1 MNSVLT
7 VFWFKTMS
15 FWSTPKTKK
24 SVSRHVLWHC
34 LSSPL
39 RELGETISD
48 ATFQTFFLSLTH
60 TKQDQKYSFAPIWC
74 WTWHA
79 CHFFNLS
86 WAHWSSV
93 MTNKEHGLSNILKP
107 AVAMYWE
114 ATLKGQNQWARWR
127 LDHQPWWSYQLK
139 TLAIPK
145 PPLNTNLRAAMKE
158 GRKKKNR
165 SKWEG
170 KREREKKREKGTTLP
185 LRQTR
190 GKTKAKHLFS
200 LHFPTKLKPQHTYT
214 KPPLFFTHTMSSPS
228 LSFFPPSSFNHE
240 SSL

>member
-1 MNSVLT
+1 
-7 VFWFKTMS
+7 
-15 FWSTPKTKK
+15 
-24 SVSRHVLWHC
+24 
-34 LSSPL
+34 
-39 RELGETISD
+39 
-48 ATFQTFFLSLTH
+48 
-60 TKQDQKYSFAPIWC
+60 
-74 WTWHA
+74 
-79 CHFFNLS
+79 
-86 WAHWSSV
+86 

-114 ATLKGQNQWARWR
+114 AALKGQNQWPRWR

-158 GRKKKNR
+158 GRKKKNQ

-200 LHFPTKLKPQHTYT
+200 LHFPMKLKPI
-214 KPPLFFTHTMSSPS
+214 THTQS
-228 LSFFPPSSFNHE
+228 HH
-240 SSL
+240 SSLHIQCHLHHCLSSLPAASTMSLHYSFSTSRLASLASIVNHHTITRPPPPRSRQPQAR

>member
-1 MNSVLT
+1 MPP
-7 VFWFKTMS
+7 FK
-15 FWSTPKTKK
+15 P
-24 SVSRHVLWHC
+24 
-34 LSSPL
+34 
-39 RELGETISD
+39 
-48 ATFQTFFLSLTH
+48 FLSLLPTPNK
-60 TKQDQKYSFAPIWC
+60 TKNTVLHPYDVELGL
-74 WTWHA
+74 HA
-79 CHFFNLS
+79 IFFNLS
-86 WAHWSSV
+86 WPHWSSV
-93 MTNKEHGLSNILKP
+93 MINKDHDLSNILKP

-114 ATLKGQNQWARWR
+114 AALKGQNQWPRWR

-228 LSFFPPSSFNHE
+228 LSFFPLSSFNHE